1 MLKGYYIIFFILIA
15 FLCGSCELKIK
26 PFESDEDEDIT
37 VCRYDRLESE
47 YLTTGGYSALQQ
59 MNTDYPTQTRTLIE
73 DILKIGEVND
83 PQINTKFLAFFQ
95 DPILQTLI
103 SDAESQYANMDDIN
117 KLLNESFDRLQEHIP
132 DLPIPQI
139 YAQITALDQSIVVGD
154 QYIGI
159 SLDKYL
165 GEDYELYKKY
175 NYSESQL
182 KTMSRENI
190 VPDCLNFY
198 LLSLYPMTDFEAS
211 SQMDRDIHISK
222 VMWVCNLAMDNAFFK
237 SEYIDMIEKYM
248 AKNKD
253 VDIESLLKIE
263 DYSVFL

>member
-1 MLKGYYIIFFILIA
+1 MKGFYIIFFILIT

-26 PFESDEDEDIT
+26 PFEDDEDDGIA

-59 MNTDYPTQTRTLIE
+59 MSTDYPTQTRTLIE

-117 KLLNESFDRLQEHIP
+117 KSLNEAFDRLQEEIP
-132 DLPIPQI
+132 NFPIPQI

-154 QYIGI
+154 QTIGI

-165 GEDYELYKKY
+165 GKDYELYKKY

-182 KTMSRENI
+182 QTMTRENI

-198 LLSLYPMTDFEAS
+198 LLSLYPMKDFEAS
-211 SQMDRDIHISK
+211 SQQDRDIHFSK
-222 VMWVCNLAMDNAFFK
+222 ILWVCNMALDDDFFK
-237 SEYIDMIEKYM
+237 SSYIDLIERYM
-248 AKNKD
+248 SKNKD
-253 VDIESLLKIE
+253 VDVEALLKNE